1 VCTELG
7 SGRQE
12 VHTKYIAGK
21 NIGNENRSITVRLGN
36 AVFEVKVEGIYSE
49 TDCGFYMPL

>member
-1 VCTELG
+1 MSNTAVLCVDDNELCTELG

-21 NIGNENRSITVRLGN
+21 NFGNENWSIAIREGN
-36 AVFEVKVEGIYSE
+36 VV
-49 TDCGFYMPL
+49 